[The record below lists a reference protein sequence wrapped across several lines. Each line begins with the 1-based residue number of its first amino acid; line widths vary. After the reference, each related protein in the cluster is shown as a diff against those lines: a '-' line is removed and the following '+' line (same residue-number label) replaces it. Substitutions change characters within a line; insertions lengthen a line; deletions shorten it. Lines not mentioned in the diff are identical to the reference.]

1 MHSVNYA
8 NERKQFGS
16 LISNFGAIKYKLGD
30 MVVRTW
36 GIESALYRTARY
48 VDDTIDMHVAQGME
62 RTQAYLQ
69 AIGEYAMEAAI
80 LKVLGSE
87 SQDYIVD
94 EAVQVHGGMGF
105 SAEMPVDR
113 CYRDSRINRIFE
125 GTNEINRLVCAD
137 MLLKQAKK
145 ADSVIFAKAKEI
157 YDSIDGFKNEAILT
171 DDYFAYYE
179 KVSVYLKQVVLLVMS
194 RAYETLG
201 SKYSSEQEVMM
212 HISDIAIQAFAAES
226 LYLRVKKLAGI
237 YEPQKVV
244 MYKNIL
250 DVFVYEAAARILKS
264 ASDAINSFAEGQE
277 YSKLKNAVA
286 ALTMLKPI
294 NIKEARRKIADK
306 LIEDNRY
313 DF

>member
-8 NERKQFGS
+8 NERKQFDS
-16 LISNFGAIKYKLGD
+16 LIANFGAIKYKLAE

-36 GIESALYRTARY
+36 GIESALYRTSRY
-48 VDDTIDMHVAQGME
+48 VDDTIDLHVAQGME

-157 YDSIDGFKNEAILT
+157 YDSIDSFKNEAILT

-179 KVSVYLKQVVLLVMS
+179 KVSIYMKQVVLLVMS

-201 SKYSSEQEVMM
+201 SKYSTEQEVMM
-212 HISDIAIQAFAAES
+212 HISDIAIQAYAAES
-226 LYLRVKKLAGI
+226 LYLRVKKLAAI
-237 YEPQKVV
+237 YDSSKGSNVQKHPRCLRLRSRCPHPQ
-244 MYKNIL
+244 IGL
-250 DVFVYEAAARILKS
+250 RCHQLICRSRRISEAQK
-264 ASDAINSFAEGQE
+264 
-277 YSKLKNAVA
+277 
-286 ALTMLKPI
+286 
-294 NIKEARRKIADK
+294 RR
-306 LIEDNRY
+306 NRPHY
-313 DF
+313 VETNQHKRSPSRHRQQTHRR